1 MRGRSVLI
9 LAAVWALV
17 LSLSVGL
24 VVAQGP
30 AASEG
35 LAESA
40 VTLTPASI
48 TYQGMLKEAGA
59 PVTGPRD
66 MVFTYCTDAA
76 CATAASGP
84 SSTVTRND
92 VPVANGLF
100 SVALDASSNIVNGQ
114 ALWLGVTVEGTRIA
128 CQEILPVPYALSLR
142 PGAVVRAGTTAA
154 TLVGVEMLPVFP
166 PRFLDVGVIAEG
178 TWGVLGSSTSS
189 VGVMGRSVS
198 GIAVEGDASA
208 LTGETYG
215 VYGKAQSPQGA
226 GLYGQ
231 SLSTAGGHGVY
242 AESRAP
248 TSLGAALWAQN
259 IALDGIAIWGRA
271 QGDDSTLVLE
281 HKAGS
286 GEFIGAW
293 QTDPSDLRFRFTV
306 SGDAYADG
314 AFAGGGADLADY
326 LPAAGGLEPGDVL
339 MVNGDGLLVA
349 AVGAYNPAVVGVYST
364 APAFAGGADA
374 DGPDAGDV
382 PLALAGVVPVKVC
395 AESGA
400 IQPGDLLV
408 ASGTAGRAMRG
419 ENPPAGTV
427 IGKAL
432 GTLAAGEGVIDMLV
446 MLR

>member
-154 TLVGVEMLPVFP
+154 TLAGVEILSLVP
-166 PRFLDVGVIAEG
+166 PHIVDVGVIAEG

-231 SLSTAGGHGVY
+231 SLSTAGGHGLHAV
-242 AESRAP
+242 SLAP
-248 TSLGAALWAQN
+248 GDAGAAILAENQN
-259 IALDGIAIWGRA
+259 PNGIAIWGRA

-281 HKAGS
+281 HKVGS

-293 QTDPSDLRFRFTV
+293 QTDPSDLRFLVDVGGNVR
-306 SGDAYADG
+306 ADG
-314 AFAGGGADLADY
+314 NYASPAIDFADY
-326 LPAAGGLEPGDVL
+326 LPAAGG
-339 MVNGDGLLVA
+339 
-349 AVGAYNPAVVGVYST
+349 
-364 APAFAGGADA
+364 
-374 DGPDAGDV
+374 
-382 PLALAGVVPVKVC
+382 
-395 AESGA
+395 
-400 IQPGDLLV
+400 
-408 ASGTAGRAMRG
+408 R
-419 ENPPAGTV
+419 
-427 IGKAL
+427 
-432 GTLAAGEGVIDMLV
+432 
-446 MLR
+446 